1 MHKSP
6 HIAIEQLSEDWNIS
20 PLEQA
25 VAAMPPITLEE
36 MDAVKLLNRID
47 SKYVTNEATLLA
59 VFGDALT
66 AGYRVLETPVADNG
80 VPIAS
85 IGERE
90 APRDATGAIGLD
102 SPQTQG
108 SNNQTSKL
116 SPYNSVY
123 YDTPGLQMFLD
134 HHNKRL
140 TRQKV
145 RTRVYVN
152 SGDTYLE
159 IKRKNNHGRTKKK
172 RTSIP
177 ADELMDFAQDAA
189 ATAYLAKHSAY
200 TAGELSPA
208 LSTSFTRITLVNLEQ
223 TERLTIDTELRFENF
238 RTGRRSTLKDAVI
251 IELKQDG
258 RAASTMKGILLDHRI
273 KPLRVS
279 KYCIGTTLTDSGI
292 KSNRFKEK
300 VRAIEKVIGQRLTTP
315 EQRLSTTRLDENKP
329 TQSRIIN
336 KLQTI

>member
-1 MHKSP
+1 MTHPP
-6 HIAIEQLSEDWNIS
+6 HTTLDR
-20 PLEQA
+20 
-25 VAAMPPITLEE
+25 VAAQFPPITLEE

-59 VFGDALT
+59 VLGDALQ
-66 AGYRVLETPVADNG
+66 AGYRALETPVADTG
-80 VPIAS
+80 TLGPD
-85 IGERE
+85 
-90 APRDATGAIGLD
+90 DAQ
-102 SPQTQG
+102 PQG
-108 SNNQTSKL
+108 SNSRTSKL

-172 RTSIP
+172 RIAIP
-177 ADELMDFAQDAA
+177 ADELLGFAQDAA

-200 TAGELSPA
+200 TADELSPA
-208 LSTSFTRITLVNLEQ
+208 LSTSFTRITLVNPEQ
-223 TERLTIDTELRFENF
+223 TERLTIDTELRFENY
-238 RTGRRSTLKDAVI
+238 RTGRRRTLKDAVV

-300 VRAIEKVIGQRLTTP
+300 VRAIEKVIGQRLTSLKMTI
-315 EQRLSTTRLDENKP
+315 EN
-329 TQSRIIN
+329 IDN
-336 KLQTI
+336 YH